1 MTVSKTPAPPAR
13 RGRPPNSD
21 SQETRTRLLDAATSA
36 CAEYGF
42 DGATMNAIA
51 TRAGVTAAAIYNH
64 FESREDLL
72 YAAGV
77 RGLRRVTE
85 VIPGGLG
92 AGSARAIAAAY
103 LRPGLKETR
112 RLLAELH
119 LAGGRDPRLSKLL
132 AQWHQTWTDALVAVL
147 PADDPAPEAT
157 VKALFLLLLGLC
169 HMEDL
174 SAVNASPDELAERV
188 ERLVDAIVPPP
199 RAPRGRRREVT
210 R

>member
-1 MTVSKTPAPPAR
+1 MSVSKAPPAR

-21 SQETRTRLLDAATSA
+21 GQETRTRLLDAAAAA

-64 FESREDLL
+64 VESREDLL

-85 VIPGGLG
+85 VIPAGLG

-119 LAGGRDPRLSKLL
+119 LAGGRDPRLSRLL

-147 PADDPAPEAT
+147 PDDDPAPEAT

-169 HMEDL
+169 HIDDL
-174 SAVNASPDELAERV
+174 GAVPSTPDELAERV

-199 RAPRGRRREVT
+199 RASRGRRRDG

>member
-1 MTVSKTPAPPAR
+1 MSPSKSAALPAR

-21 SQETRTRLLDAATSA
+21 SQETRTRLLDAATA
-36 CAEYGF
+36 VCTEQGF

-77 RGLRRVTE
+77 RGLRQVTD
-85 VIPGGLG
+85 VVPPGLG
-92 AGSARAIAAAY
+92 AGAARAIAAAY
-103 LRPGLKETR
+103 LRPGLHETR

-119 LAGGRDPRLSKLL
+119 LAGGRDPRLAELL
-132 AQWHQTWTDALVAVL
+132 AEWHRTWAEALVALL
-147 PADDPAPEAT
+147 PPDDDAPEAT

-169 HMEDL
+169 HIEALDEVE
-174 SAVNASPDELAERV
+174 AAPDELAARV
-188 ERLVDAIVPPP
+188 ELLVDAIVPPSI
-199 RAPRGRRREVT
+199 RSRRRRREVS
-210 R
+210 